1 MATIRQRRAG
11 VWEVRVFVGYDDRG
25 RPAQVSRTVHGTK
38 RQAQRVAAELTV
50 RPPAASEGRTVADAL
65 DAWLE
70 TRSPTWAA
78 STVRDQTSRVSLV
91 KADRIACA
99 QLGRLTVADV
109 DRWHARLRSRGVG
122 ESTLRNQHLVLRAA
136 LSQAAR
142 WGWVTTNVA
151 ALATLGRRT
160 VAPRS
165 AMLAVEVRAVIEAAG
180 RLDPAAGVAFRLAA
194 ITGARR
200 AELCALV
207 CADLDG
213 DRLTIDSSIAIER
226 SGSIAH
232 RQVPALIDAA
242 TKTGNRRVVRLDPQT
257 VAAIEDL
264 WSLREWW
271 GPWLLTPFERPLN
284 PERLTSWWRLAR
296 RDADLD
302 PRWRLHDLRHW
313 SATEAIGR
321 GHDVRTVAGRLGH
334 ANPAMTL
341 RTYAHALDGA
351 DAGVAATLAERA
363 GGRAQWLTEN
373 RSRRTCA
380 TSTST
385 TR

>member
-1 MATIRQRRAG
+1 
-11 VWEVRVFVGYDDRG
+11 
-25 RPAQVSRTVHGTK
+25 
-38 RQAQRVAAELTV
+38 
-50 RPPAASEGRTVADAL
+50 VADAL

-78 STVRDQTSRVSLV
+78 STLRDQTSRVSLV
-91 KADRIACA
+91 KADRIARTP
-99 QLGRLTVADV
+99 LGRLTVPDV
-109 DRWHARLRSRGVG
+109 DRWHARLRAQGVG
-122 ESTLRNQHLVLRAA
+122 ESSLRNQHLVLRAA

-160 VAPRS
+160 TPARS
-165 AMLAVEVRAVIEAAG
+165 AMSAADVRAVIESAG

-194 ITGARR
+194 VTGARR

-207 CADLDG
+207 CTDLDG

-226 SGSIAH
+226 SGSVDD
-232 RQVPALIDAA
+232 RQVPALVDAA
-242 TKTGNRRVVRLDPQT
+242 TKTGNQRVVRLDGQT
-257 VAAIEDL
+257 VAAIRDL
-264 WSLREWW
+264 WSLSEWW

-296 RDADLD
+296 RDARLD
-302 PRWRLHDLRHW
+302 QRWRLHELRHW

-321 GHDVRTVAGRLGH
+321 GHDIRTVAGRLGH

-351 DAGVAATLAERA
+351 DAGVAATLGSVLDGEDASA
-363 GGRAQWLTEN
+363 
-373 RSRRTCA
+373 
-380 TSTST
+380 
-385 TR
+385 

>member
-1 MATIRQRRAG
+1 MATIRQRRPG
-11 VWEVRVFVGYDDRG
+11 VWEVRVFVGYDARG
-25 RPAQVSRTVHGTK
+25 RPAQASRTVHGTK
-38 RQAQRVAAELTV
+38 RQAQRIAAELTV

-91 KADRIACA
+91 KADRIARV
-99 QLGRLTVADV
+99 QLGRLSVADV
-109 DRWHARLRSRGVG
+109 DRWHARLRARGVG
-122 ESTLRNQHLVLRAA
+122 ESSVRNQHLVLRAA

-142 WGWVTTNVA
+142 WGWVSTNVA

-165 AMLAVEVRAVIEAAG
+165 AMTAAEVRAVIEAAS
-180 RLDPAAGVAFRLAA
+180 RLDPAAGVAFRIAA

-226 SGSIAH
+226 SGSVDH
-232 RQVPALIDAA
+232 RVPALVDAA
-242 TKTGNRRVVRLDPQT
+242 TKTGNQRVVRLDSQT
-257 VAAIEDL
+257 VGVIKAL
-264 WSLREWW
+264 WSLSEWC
-271 GPWLLTPFERPLN
+271 GPWLLTADERPLN

-296 RDADLD
+296 RDAGLD

-321 GHDVRTVAGRLGH
+321 GHDIRTVAGRLGH

-351 DAGVAATLAERA
+351 DAGVAATLAASLDGE
-363 GGRAQWLTEN
+363 T
-373 RSRRTCA
+373 
-380 TSTST
+380 
-385 TR
+385 